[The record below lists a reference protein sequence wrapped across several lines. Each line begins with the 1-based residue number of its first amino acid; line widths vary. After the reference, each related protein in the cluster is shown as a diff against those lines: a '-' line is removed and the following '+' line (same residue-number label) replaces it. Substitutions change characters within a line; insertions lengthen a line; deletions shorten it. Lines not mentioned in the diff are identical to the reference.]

1 MTRLAFAAL
10 AVLAITATPSEAREY
25 NQSGG
30 ISSDTQAMI
39 NRIRADMAV
48 EGKDQGEFGSFED
61 DCGELD
67 VGVNEAGASPDNQ
80 VIIADSIV
88 NIGGR
93 CRIVRRSGGFRS
105 DPAGQTPSTLNTP
118 SDIDFE

>member
-1 MTRLAFAAL
+1 GFVDANIQLA
-10 AVLAITATPSEAREY
+10 AI
-25 NQSGG
+25 
-30 ISSDTQAMI
+30 
-39 NRIRADMAV
+39 V
-48 EGKDQGEFGSFED
+48 F
-61 DCGELD
+61 
-67 VGVNEAGASPDNQ
+67 EAGASPDNQ